1 MEDKTIEKIQRA
13 LIKRALGYDTSE
25 TVEEYALNGDDMT
38 VVRKKVTTKNM
49 PPDIT
54 AAKILL
60 EKAGEEN
67 KNGYFEMTD
76 EQLEKEKNRLLA
88 LLKEKDRSENSKKQR

>member
-67 KNGYFEMTD
+67 KNGYFEKGYCVVGGQKQEIRAARTTEIMTCGD
-76 EQLEKEKNRLLA
+76 
-88 LLKEKDRSENSKKQR
+88 